1 MSEGIS
7 YYTVKLAAFVALR
20 SADRVLGLAGAELA
34 KVLGRL
40 GNDIFEEL
48 KGDAAKGLTSNRNVK
63 EDQRVAGLRELGGWH
78 DCGYPDTEMECGWP
92 SSTSSSASLF
102 GGLLLL

>member
-48 KGDAAKGLTSNRNVK
+48 KGDAAKGLTYLRGRRGMVSVKVLIMNRYGV
-63 EDQRVAGLRELGGWH
+63 E
-78 DCGYPDTEMECGWP
+78 
-92 SSTSSSASLF
+92 
-102 GGLLLL
+102 